1 MAIKTIRT
9 VFTCEDKRLKG
20 VLSLPQQS
28 HPPLV
33 IGSHGLE
40 GSKESAKQTTLAE
53 LLPRAGIAF
62 FRFDHRGCGESEGTF
77 TSDTSLDKRAADL
90 ISGLN
95 HILSLELTDNRF
107 ALFGSSLGGAAC
119 IEAWHRLKAE
129 GRYPRGM
136 VVCASP
142 VKSATIEAIPFKG
155 NEHRPALPLDFFKEN
170 LLFDLT
176 ARTALLDTV
185 LVFHG
190 DRDRTVPVENG
201 YTIYHNAKN
210 PKRLIV
216 QENGDHRMSN
226 PKDQQEFNRE
236 STAWFKACLE
246 R

>member
-1 MAIKTIRT
+1 MTVKTIET
-9 VFTCEDKRLKG
+9 VFTCDNKRLKG
-20 VLSLPQQS
+20 VLSLPRRGT
-28 HPPLV
+28 PPLV

-40 GSKESAKQTTLAE
+40 GSKESAKQTALAE

-62 FRFDHRGCGESEGTF
+62 FRFDHRGCGESDGTF
-77 TSDTSLDKRAADL
+77 EFDTSLDKRAEDL
-90 ISGLN
+90 ISGLD
-95 HILSLELTDNRF
+95 HILSLKLTDRRF
-107 ALFGSSLGGAAC
+107 AFFGSSLGGAAC

-129 GRYPRGM
+129 SRSPRGM
-136 VVCASP
+136 VVCAAP

-176 ARTALLDTV
+176 AKTVMLDTV

-201 YTIYHNAKN
+201 YTIYRNAKE
-210 PKRLIV
+210 PKRVII
-216 QENGDHRMSN
+216 QKNGDHRMSN
-226 PKDQQEFNRE
+226 PQDQQEFDRE
-236 STAWFKACLE
+236 STAWFKSCLE